1 MTPDKATP
9 DKASNKDERFIFQ
22 ASAETHAIIKLL
34 SNAEI
39 GAKITYE
46 QIIRAT
52 GEDPAKGIIAV
63 RGFLYTAQRHLQRE
77 KNFVFGTIQGVG
89 VQRLADPEIV
99 DATKAKI
106 VHVRRG
112 ARRAAGKLACAD
124 FTNLTKDQKG
134 DALTLQ
140 SQLGACQ
147 LALSLRAAH
156 AIEQKLE
163 QGQKLKIGNVID
175 FFKAEA

>member
-1 MTPDKATP
+1 MTPDKPTQ
-9 DKASNKDERFIFQ
+9 DKANKDERFVFQ

-34 SNAEI
+34 QNAEI
-39 GAKITYE
+39 GTRITYE

-52 GEDPAKGIIAV
+52 GEDPAKGIVPV
-63 RGFLYTAQRHLQRE
+63 RGFLYTAQRYLQRE

-89 VQRLADPEIV
+89 IERLADAQII

-106 VHVRRG
+106 IHVRRS
-112 ARRAAGKLACAD
+112 ARRASSKLACAD
-124 FTNLTKDQKG
+124 FTNLSKEQKSDG
-134 DALTLQ
+134 LTLQ
-140 SQLGACQ
+140 GQLGACQ

-163 QGQKLKIGNVID
+163 QGQKLKIGNVIN
-175 FFKAEA
+175 FFQGE